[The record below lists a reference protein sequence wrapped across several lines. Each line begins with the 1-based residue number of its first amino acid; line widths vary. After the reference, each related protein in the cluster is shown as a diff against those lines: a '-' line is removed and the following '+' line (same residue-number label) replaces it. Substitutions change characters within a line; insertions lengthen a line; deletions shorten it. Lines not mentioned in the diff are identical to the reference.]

1 MAVTPSGS
9 PAWVRTVSFSDYG
22 GHQDKRDYGGMG
34 AINPLTD
41 ISAAEESR
49 LYSDVAAMVR
59 TAPFCVALIQCN
71 DSSPAAPTVEVIDMM
86 TGVRTTSYE
95 GDAAPAGFP
104 SVARNGDGDFTITFD
119 ASYDDEYSVAG
130 AYAPQTAEA
139 TPNMSDANQATC
151 TISGQTVVVRVW
163 DDAGVAVADALV
175 TVEIH

>member
-1 MAVTPSGS
+1 
-9 PAWVRTVSFSDYG
+9 
-22 GHQDKRDYGGMG
+22 
-34 AINPLTD
+34 
-41 ISAAEESR
+41 
-49 LYSDVAAMVR
+49 
-59 TAPFCVALIQCN
+59 
-71 DSSPAAPTVEVIDMM
+71 MM

-95 GDAAPAGFP
+95 GDDAPTGFP
-104 SVARNGDGDFTITFD
+104 SVARNGNGDFTITFD

-163 DDAGVAVADALV
+163 DDAGAAVADALV